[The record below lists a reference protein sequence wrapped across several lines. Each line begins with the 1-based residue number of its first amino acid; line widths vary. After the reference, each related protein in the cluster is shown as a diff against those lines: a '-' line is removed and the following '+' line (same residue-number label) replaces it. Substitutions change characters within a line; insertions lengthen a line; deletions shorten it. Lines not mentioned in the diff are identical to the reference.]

1 MTTVVVHR
9 RNMKLTAFR
18 ELLEERLG
26 KDVINI
32 ISRMVEKMTVR
43 IQQATIPEDHSVAL
57 SSLDAGNIHVRIFEP
72 YFICQEEKPNC
83 LWSGFLPAE
92 DRGHIK
98 YNTGHDC
105 VIVVIRDG
113 PRGYLVQV
121 LEDGDTSDIEG
132 WATIPPQYLLQKG
145 DTRRRSLANG
155 FHLHIIM
162 RAV

>member
-1 MTTVVVHR
+1 MTAVVVHR
-9 RNMKLTAFR
+9 RNMKLAAFR

-26 KDVINI
+26 KDVIDT

-57 SSLDAGNIHVRIFEP
+57 SSLDAGNIYVRIFEP
-72 YFICQEEKPNC
+72 IIVAEGLQPKC

-121 LEDGDTSDIEG
+121 LDDGDPSDIEG
-132 WATIPPQYLLQKG
+132 WATIPPQYLFQG
-145 DTRRRSLANG
+145 DTRRRTVSGFSLY
-155 FHLHIIM
+155 M

>member
-1 MTTVVVHR
+1 MTAVVVHR
-9 RNMKLTAFR
+9 RNMKLAAFR

-26 KDVINI
+26 KDVIGI

-72 YFICQEEKPNC
+72 FLIRQEPKC

-121 LEDGDTSDIEG
+121 LDDGDPSDIEG
-132 WATIPPQYLLQKG
+132 WATIPPQYLFQG
-145 DTRRRSLANG
+145 DTRRRTVSGFSLY
-155 FHLHIIM
+155 M